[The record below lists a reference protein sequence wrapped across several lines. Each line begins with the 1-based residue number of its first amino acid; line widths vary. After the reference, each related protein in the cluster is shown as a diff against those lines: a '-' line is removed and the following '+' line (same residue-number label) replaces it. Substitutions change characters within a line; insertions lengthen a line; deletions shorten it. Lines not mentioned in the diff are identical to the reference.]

1 MSTRYKGK
9 DGVIENLFQAR
20 GYDYAMLASSLAA
33 KYRGPDALTELL
45 VKPRDEQVY
54 QLFYGNKVSV
64 AAYSGDKVVL
74 ESLLALEE
82 ADINVYDEYLGTAI
96 YAAMCSGSD
105 FVELLLK
112 RGADPNRII
121 GERGTPLIVAVRE
134 RNEKVVQLLVQHPG
148 LLVNESD
155 MNNKTALWWSVSLG
169 YIEITRL
176 LARHKD
182 ATVACTA
189 AKDDKCVLWRAVYH
203 GRAQLME
210 ALLNDSST
218 RPDDCR
224 HSGETL
230 LWWAV
235 RYGHASIV
243 QLLLECTD
251 VDPNVQGSNGAAP
264 FWLAVINGRVDIVRS
279 FLKRQDLQP
288 NLLSHGGSTPLL
300 AAVNGNHEAIV
311 SLLLEC
317 EAVDPDLK
325 GERNQSPLS
334 RAAQFGRTRILE
346 LLLTQNGINVNSVAV
361 NGLTPLGFA
370 CLKGHEAVVRLLL
383 GQKDTVLDTKDK
395 WDYTPLRHAASSGYA
410 DIVRLLLD
418 SRTIAENE
426 EDGELDLCLTDVTH
440 YNHVAVVEV
449 LLEHNVNIHVKDKMN
464 QTLLDMARKHGEKE
478 IEKPL
483 RHRIQFNPLE
493 NIDKGC

>member
-1 MSTRYKGK
+1 MG
-9 DGVIENLFQAR
+9 IL
-20 GYDYAMLASSLAA
+20 SLA
-33 KYRGPDALTELL
+33 TELL
-45 VKPRDEQVY
+45 DRILGP
-54 QLFYGNKVSV
+54 
-64 AAYSGDKVVL
+64 
-74 ESLLALEE
+74 LLTP
-82 ADINVYDEYLGTAI
+82 GTKWFW
-96 YAAMCSGSD
+96 SH
-105 FVELLLK
+105 FW
-112 RGADPNRII
+112 
-121 GERGTPLIVAVRE
+121 GTPLIVAVRE

-203 GRAQLME
+203 GRAH
-210 ALLNDSST
+210 T

-235 RYGHASIV
+235 
-243 QLLLECTD
+243 QCTD

-264 FWLAVINGRVDIVRS
+264 FWLAVINGRVDI
-279 FLKRQDLQP
+279 P

-410 DIVRLLLD
+410 DI
-418 SRTIAENE
+418 NE
-426 EDGELDLCLTDVTH
+426 EDGELDLCLTDATH